1 MYGQTKPNTH
11 LESESGEWQKANQK
25 LYHLPVTASPL
36 TALPV
41 PLFFS
46 HESTQ
51 LLVLDI
57 CSSCEE
63 RWSSFVT
70 HPGRRQFTFTLCLP
84 TLAPG
89 YCDAFL
95 PTPSPPPILFRYIH
109 LLQEVSYS
117 ETIVQKVICW
127 EDIFKHCWYPCES
140 MYVRERGRSCVCYKD
155 ALCWY
160 RVEIW
165 SMTRSS
171 NEPNL

>member
-63 RWSSFVT
+63 RLSSFVT

-84 TLAPG
+84 TLAPR
-89 YCDAFL
+89 YCDAF
-95 PTPSPPPILFRYIH
+95 PQTPPPPDPFSLYSPSSGGFLQWNYCAKSNLLRRYCQA
-109 LLQEVSYS
+109 LLIPLWIYV
-117 ETIVQKVICW
+117 
-127 EDIFKHCWYPCES
+127 CEGT
-140 MYVRERGRSCVCYKD
+140 RKKLCV
-155 ALCWY
+155 L
-160 RVEIW
+160 
-165 SMTRSS
+165 
-171 NEPNL
+171 